1 MGESQKALLSLTGH
15 FQKGWRTAAMFILV
29 AYDVSSNRRR
39 KKVAKVLGNYG
50 DRVNLSVFECEF
62 KKEQSLEKLKE
73 DVKAIIKPK
82 KDHVRYY
89 TLCEECRRKTVVQ
102 GFGKVEEPEPVKF
115 A

>member
-1 MGESQKALLSLTGH
+1 
-15 FQKGWRTAAMFILV
+15 MFIVV

-39 KKVAKVLGNYG
+39 TKVAKVLKKYG
-50 DRVNLSVFECEF
+50 DRVNLSVFECEI
-62 KKEQSLEKLKE
+62 KEAETLKAIKE
-73 DVKAIIKPK
+73 EVKAIIKPK

-102 GFGKVEEPEPVKF
+102 GYGKVEEETGPVKF

>member
-1 MGESQKALLSLTGH
+1 
-15 FQKGWRTAAMFILV
+15 MFIVV

-39 KKVAKVLGNYG
+39 KKVAKVLGDYG
-50 DRVNLSVFECEF
+50 DRVNLSVFECEI
-62 KKEQSLEKLKE
+62 KEAETLKGMKE

-102 GFGKVEEPEPVKF
+102 GYGKAEEETGPVKF